1 MKRNMD
7 EDVVLLL
14 NEPKTYV
21 LGGVAYLDFLQN
33 LEFPPRPRTKPIL
46 SKIFPTVV
54 QELVDQGYSISR
66 RTGRE

>member
-21 LGGVAYLDFLQN
+21 SGGVAYLDFLQN
-33 LEFPPRPRTKPIL
+33 LEFPPRPKTKPIP
-46 SKIFPTVV
+46 SKISPTVV
-54 QELVDQGYSISR
+54 RGLVDQGYSVLR
-66 RTGRE
+66 